1 MITIF
6 YFKIIITAVII
17 DNGITI
23 LNVIIIIIIPAYYS
37 SRYQ

>member
-23 LNVIIIIIIPAYYS
+23 LNVIIIIIIPA
-37 SRYQ
+37 